1 MKSFYT
7 SLSALLSHG
16 ELWFAFLCN
25 QGIILPSRAIGIEFP
40 NRKLDVNASQVVF
53 TTGKLSDNFDTNR
66 VGRAINFKHGGG
78 EIAAVNVILY
88 SFFPQQHHFVLSLK

>member
-7 SLSALLSHG
+7 SHSALLSHA
-16 ELWFAFLCN
+16 ELGFAFLCN

-53 TTGKLSDNFDTNR
+53 TTGIPEFP
-66 VGRAINFKHGGG
+66 RAINFKHGGG
-78 EIAAVNVILY
+78 ENHCGCQY
-88 SFFPQQHHFVLSLK
+88 YYYYFFHNNITLFSR